1 MESPPPPPSGSGSG
15 IDAAGVFL
23 VLATLAVF
31 FIPIFILFPPV
42 PPSRREALAQTHAK
56 VGMDRSQSNLRK
68 RTSSTNT
75 TEGNATVR
83 SLWIYPVKSCAGI
96 EVARSRVL
104 PQGLEFDRL
113 FTFAQLKGPF
123 PASSAASD
131 DEKEKE
137 KGEHTWH
144 FITQR
149 QFPLL
154 ATVKV
159 ELYVPDASR
168 RKPSRA
174 PREEE
179 EDDDASARESF
190 VLLRFPWREPGVAGV
205 LATIAAKL
213 RGGFRAE
220 AEKEV
225 LLPAAFPS
233 EEEIRERFYEREEV
247 TVWKDRVEALNMGEE
262 LPEEL
267 ARYLGVSNKLA
278 LFRVDPARLR
288 EVMRC
293 APRREEAGYQPA
305 TGFQDAYPLHLI
317 NAGSVR
323 ELEGRMGRVEGLGEL
338 DVRRFRA
345 NVIVDGAKPYD
356 EDEWK
361 AVRFRPSGKSA
372 ESPQGARFHV
382 SCRTVR
388 CKMPNVDQDTGV
400 RHPVQPDK
408 ALRKYREVDKGA
420 PHMGCLGMQM
430 TPLFDETDDPEAM
443 ESWVEVGMDV
453 EVLERGSHR
462 YIKQ

>member
-1 MESPPPPPSGSGSG
+1 MESPSPSGPGSGSAIDGAG
-15 IDAAGVFL
+15 IFL
-23 VLATLAVF
+23 VLVTVAVF

-42 PPSRREALAQTHAK
+42 PPSRSEALSQTHAK
-56 VGMDRSQSNLRK
+56 IGLDRSKSNLK
-68 RTSSTNT
+68 KKNLSSRTSQQQPTIQ
-75 TEGNATVR
+75 

-96 EVARSRVL
+96 ELARSKVL

-113 FTFAQLKGPF
+113 FTFAQLKSPF
-123 PASSAASD
+123 PVSS
-131 DEKEKE
+131 DESRKEDK

-168 RKPSRA
+168 KPSA
-174 PREEE
+174 GEEV
-179 EDDDASARESF
+179 STESF
-190 VLLRFPWREPGVAGV
+190 IILRFPWRERGLAGV
-205 LATIAAKL
+205 LATLAAKL
-213 RGGFRAE
+213 RGGLRAR

-225 LLPAAFPS
+225 LLPVAFPG
-233 EEEIRERFYEREEV
+233 EEEIRERWYDWEQV
-247 TVWKDRVEALNMGEE
+247 TIWKDTVEALNMAEE

-267 ARYLGVSNKLA
+267 RLYLGVSNKLG
-278 LFRVDPARLR
+278 LFRVDPSRLR
-288 EVMRC
+288 EVTRC

-317 NAGSVR
+317 NVRSVKD
-323 ELEGRMGRVEGLGEL
+323 LEGKIGEVEGLEGL

-345 NVIVDGAKPYD
+345 NIIVDGAEPYD

-361 AVRFRPSGKSA
+361 AVRFRSSAKSA
-372 ESPQGARFHV
+372 ESEQGAQFHV

-388 CKMPNVDQDTGV
+388 CKMPNVDQDNGF
-400 RHPVQPDK
+400 RHPVEPDK
-408 ALRKYREVDKGA
+408 SLRKHREVDEGA
-420 PHMGCLGMQM
+420 PHMGCFGMQM
-430 TPLFDETDDPEAM
+430 TPLFENTDDPEAM

-453 EVLERGSHR
+453 EVLERGGHR